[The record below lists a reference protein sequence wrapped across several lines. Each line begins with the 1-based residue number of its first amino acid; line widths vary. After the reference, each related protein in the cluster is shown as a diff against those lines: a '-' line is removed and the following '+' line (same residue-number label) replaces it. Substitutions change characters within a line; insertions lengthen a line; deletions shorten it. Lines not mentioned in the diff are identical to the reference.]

1 MYYKKEKKEKK
12 KNIERV
18 HLLDRILYWGKNL
31 NFHYMQRVHLV
42 LTYFINFA
50 ESCHSRW
57 VLSQE
62 NQ

>member
-1 MYYKKEKKEKK
+1 MYLKKILK
-12 KNIERV
+12 RV
-18 HLLDRILYWGKNL
+18 HLLDRILYWKKTL
-31 NFHYMQRVHLV
+31 NFHQMQRVHLV

-50 ESCHSRW
+50 ESCHSRQ